1 VGADADVPQL
11 VGAALRLSRSDAPE
25 VTVLATRDTAGEDE
39 TTKLAMLAL
48 VQLGYPVPVNAA
60 TAHVGGRE
68 LETLIEAALQRT
80 GS

>member
-1 VGADADVPQL
+1 
-11 VGAALRLSRSDAPE
+11 
-25 VTVLATRDTAGEDE
+25 LATRDTAGEDE